1 LSNERAFNI
10 QINFEAVIVRTSPA
24 DSRLKLRWHRT
35 ARALAQAPA
44 ACLTIG
50 SDEDCF
56 FEPGAVVAFTR
67 NVPEAIRT
75 FAEMHAGDPNPPK
88 PQFFNLDDDP
98 PPAGLPIEIKAAVG
112 VTVDPQGGCTL
123 AFAKGW
129 SAVFVT
135 KTGPSSWSA
144 RGDLEPAA

>member
-1 LSNERAFNI
+1 LFNERALNM

-24 DSRLKLRWHRT
+24 DSRLRLRWHQT
-35 ARALAQAPA
+35 TRAPAQAPA

-50 SDEDCF
+50 SDEDCPF

-98 PPAGLPIEIKAAVG
+98 PPAGLPIKLSAAAG
-112 VTVDPQGGCTL
+112 VTLELPSGYTL

-129 SAVFVT
+129 SAVFLS
-135 KTGPSSWSA
+135 KTGPSGWSA
-144 RGDLEPAA
+144 RGDLAPA